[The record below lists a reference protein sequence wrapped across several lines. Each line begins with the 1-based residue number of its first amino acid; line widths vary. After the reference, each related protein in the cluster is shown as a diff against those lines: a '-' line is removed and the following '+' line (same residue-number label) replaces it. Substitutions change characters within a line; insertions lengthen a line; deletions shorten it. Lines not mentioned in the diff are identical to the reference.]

1 MVENIEPPAEFVNN
15 PMTVEEPV
23 VENTEQPQPQPEI
36 VDAFDGMTT
45 ENPVVESNA
54 E

>member
-1 MVENIEPPAEFVNN
+1 MVENIETPAEFVNN

-23 VENTEQPQPQPEI
+23 VENTDQPQPEI
-36 VDAFDGMTT
+36 VNAFEGMTSET
-45 ENPVVESNA
+45 PVVESNA